1 MVDAKSGPTRRFG
14 WIVAAAGLALLVG
27 QAALAAP
34 DAREL
39 RWRQLIPS
47 NPTDPADLSSNDALR
62 GVVQHG
68 QAPAVDPV
76 LATIAGND
84 AASETPSAGADRRAS
99 RRVSSDVVPELDGER
114 VRMRGFVVPIGF
126 DGTKVKEFLLVPYVG
141 ACVHVPPPPA
151 NQIVLIEAATPFE
164 MNFGLFEAVAVT
176 GTLRTVT
183 VRTELAEVGYQ
194 LAAEQVE
201 SVSPRR

>member
-1 MVDAKSGPTRRFG
+1 MVNAVRGTMRRAGRF
-14 WIVAAAGLALLVG
+14 VAAAWLALLVG

-39 RWRQLIPS
+39 RWQQLIPVD
-47 NPTDPADLSSNDALR
+47 PADPADLSGNDALR

-68 QAPAVDPV
+68 QAPAIDPV
-76 LATIAGND
+76 LATIAGNE
-84 AASETPSAGADRRAS
+84 ARSESPAGGTGRTS
-99 RRVSSDVVPELDGER
+99 RRRSSDVVPELDGER

-141 ACVHVPPPPA
+141 ACIHVPPPPA

-164 MNFGLFEAVAVT
+164 VGGMFEAVSVT
-176 GTLRTVT
+176 GTLRAVAAS
-183 VRTELAEVGYQ
+183 TELADVGYQ
-194 LAAEQVE
+194 LAAERVE
-201 SVSPRR
+201 SVSTKR

>member
-1 MVDAKSGPTRRFG
+1 MVDAVRGTMRWAG
-14 WIVAAAGLALLVG
+14 QVVAATWLALLVS

-34 DAREL
+34 EAREL
-39 RWRQLIPS
+39 RWRQLIPAD
-47 NPTDPADLSSNDALR
+47 PADPADLSGNDGLR

-76 LATIAGND
+76 LATIAGN
-84 AASETPSAGADRRAS
+84 APGEAPPAGTRPAS
-99 RRVSSDVVPELDGER
+99 RRPSSDVVPDLDGQR

-141 ACVHVPPPPA
+141 ACIHVPPPPA

-164 MNFGLFEAVAVT
+164 IGGMFEAVAVT
-176 GTLRTVT
+176 GTLRAVAAS
-183 VRTELAEVGYQ
+183 TELADVGYQ

-201 SVSPRR
+201 SVDARR